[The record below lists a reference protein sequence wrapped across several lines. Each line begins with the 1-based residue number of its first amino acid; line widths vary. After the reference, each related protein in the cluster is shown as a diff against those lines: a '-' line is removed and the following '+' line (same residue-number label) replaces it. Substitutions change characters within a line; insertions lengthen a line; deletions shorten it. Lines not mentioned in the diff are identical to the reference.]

1 MSPLAITSQQEKHV
15 SDLTSLNSNSR
26 QNILR
31 IKWDIM
37 EAKEMQ
43 QLTMNKKKDLGRE
56 MAK

>member
-1 MSPLAITSQQEKHV
+1 M

-26 QNILR
+26 QNISR

-43 QLTMNKKKDLGRE
+43 QLTANKKKDLGRE
-56 MAK
+56 IAK